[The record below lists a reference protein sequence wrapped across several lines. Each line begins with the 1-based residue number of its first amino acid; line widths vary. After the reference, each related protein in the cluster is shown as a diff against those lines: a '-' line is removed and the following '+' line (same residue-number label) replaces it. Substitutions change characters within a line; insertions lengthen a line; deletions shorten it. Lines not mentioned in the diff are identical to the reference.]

1 MSDVVL
7 HLYNKRKNKQIV
19 DVEPFNAENDF
30 VYAAF
35 QVPLL
40 HVNVRDWSTKKQK
53 LLKIHKNSKQNET
66 KSDDTDVSTDYH
78 FNGDTGNCYSSQIC
92 KILEEE
98 ISVLEDMVLHPN
110 DYNDINLEDYCLDDD
125 KDLYFEMTNS
135 WFESSV
141 DGSFHGPHTHGPIGY
156 SCVLYINFDQ
166 SVHEQTIFMNPFFTS
181 FFGCNPEY
189 KVDFAS
195 EGSLICFP
203 SPIVHF
209 TRPNFSKT
217 DRLICSWNMKV
228 VSSNGTEVI
237 S

>member
-19 DVEPFNAENDF
+19 DVEPFNDENDF
-30 VYAAF
+30 VYSAF

-40 HVNVRDWSTKKQK
+40 HVNVRDWPTKKQK

-66 KSDDTDVSTDYH
+66 KFDDTDVSTDYH
-78 FNGDTGNCYSSQIC
+78 FNGDTGNSYTSQIN

-110 DYNDINLEDYCLDDD
+110 DYNDLNLEEYCSGDD
-125 KDLYFEMTNS
+125 KDLYFEMSNS

-141 DGSFHGPHTHGPIGY
+141 DGGFHGPHTHGPIGY

-181 FFGCNPEY
+181 FFGCNPVY
-189 KVDFAS
+189 KADFAS

-209 TRPNFSKT
+209 TAPNFSKT
-217 DRLICSWNMKV
+217 DRLICSWNMRV